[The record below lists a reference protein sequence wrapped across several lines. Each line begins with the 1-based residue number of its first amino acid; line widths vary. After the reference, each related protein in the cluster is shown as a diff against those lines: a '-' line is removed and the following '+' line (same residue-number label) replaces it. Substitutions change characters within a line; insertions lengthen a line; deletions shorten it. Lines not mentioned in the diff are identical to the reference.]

1 MNATAE
7 KLVSAVS
14 ACPDAFENRAITG
27 FDEFQ
32 DVDTPVSSGVPRV
45 PKEKERPY
53 YDTHKTHGLWG
64 APGVY
69 CYPREKDNGEVP
81 PPVWICS
88 PLDVV
93 ARTRSADSEEWGRL
107 LEWHDPD
114 GIFKQWAMPEQML
127 ASSEA
132 ADILRV
138 LMAGGLDVSFR
149 CKKDLISYLASR
161 RPFTR
166 AVCVQRCGWADLGV
180 YVLPGHVVNE
190 TNGDKYIFQAEN
202 RPEPHASRGTLE
214 SWRDDVAALAVGNS
228 RLMFA
233 ICCAFAGPLLE
244 PCGLAG
250 GGFHFVGASS
260 IGKSL
265 SMLMAASVIGDPS
278 KGVLTWRATDNGL
291 EGVAYRHCD
300 GLLCLDELGQVDGRK
315 AGEIAYMLANGT
327 GKARAT
333 KEGGARSRQ
342 TWRLV
347 FLSNGELD
355 LSSHMASVGQQAKA
369 GQEVRMVSI
378 PADAGKGLGIFESLH
393 GEPDAKAMADRVKR
407 ATIANYGC
415 AFVPF
420 IQHVAEQPETI
431 SRRVSTLVADFTAAN
446 VPAGADGQVYRAAER
461 FALVAA
467 AGVIATEAGITGWDR
482 YAALFAAR
490 DCFNA
495 WLERRGGA
503 GSHEDAEIISRLMQT
518 LTADGSRFE
527 SMATANATDAP
538 KVHNRL
544 GFVEGGRYT
553 IPVSCFKEIFAG
565 IDDARAAKVLVAA
578 GIIKHELGKA
588 LPRPILPGLGRQR
601 CYSIDSG
608 DLPA

>member
-14 ACPDAFENRAITG
+14 ACPEAFETRAVTG
-27 FDEFQ
+27 FNEFQ

-53 YDTHKTHGLWG
+53 FDQHKTHGPWG
-64 APGVY
+64 MPGIY
-69 CYPREKDNGEVP
+69 YYGREKEDGEAP
-81 PPVWICS
+81 PPVWICA

-93 ARTRSADSEEWGRL
+93 ARTRSSDSEEWGRL

-114 GIFKQWAMPEQML
+114 GVYKQWSMPESML

-149 CKKDLISYLASR
+149 HKKDLISYLASR
-161 RPFTR
+161 RPFAR
-166 AVCVQRCGWADLGV
+166 AVCVQRCGWAEPGV
-180 YVLPGHVVNE
+180 YVLPGHVINE
-190 TNGDKYIFQAEN
+190 SNQDRYIFQAEN

-214 SWRDDVAALAVGNS
+214 SWREDVAALAVGNS

-265 SMLMAASVIGDPS
+265 SMTMAASVIGDPS
-278 KGVLTWRATDNGL
+278 KSVLTWRATDNGL
-291 EGVAYRHCD
+291 EGVAYRHND

-315 AGEIAYMLANGT
+315 AGEIAYMLSNGT

-378 PADAGKGLGIFESLH
+378 PADAGKGLGIFECLH
-393 GEPDAKAMADRVKR
+393 GEPDAKAMADRVKK
-407 ATIANYGC
+407 ATTANYGS
-415 AFVPF
+415 ANIPF
-420 IQHVAEQPETI
+420 IQHIAEQPETI
-431 SRRVSTLVADFTAAN
+431 SRRVSELVADFIKTSA
-446 VPAGADGQVYRAAER
+446 PAGADGQVYRAAER

-467 AGVIATEAGITGWDR
+467 AGVIATEAGITSWDKL
-482 YAALFAAR
+482 AASFAAR

-503 GSHEDAEIISRLMQT
+503 GSHEDTEIIARLVGT

-538 KVHNRL
+538 RVHNRL
-544 GFVEGGRYT
+544 GFVDGGRYT
-553 IPVSCFKEIFAG
+553 IPVSGFREIFSG
-565 IDDARAAKVLVAA
+565 LDDARAAKVLAAA
-578 GIIKHELGKA
+578 GIIKHEIGKD
-588 LPRPILPGLGRQR
+588 LPRLTLPGLGRQR
-601 CYSIDSG
+601 CYIIDAS